1 MGGEKLGFFVYFSL
15 LVAKTRRNRVS
26 EVATAIANYLIQ
38 HKNLFSVQKPGLL
51 KKPGFSLLVFFTDNC
66 QLPSH

>member
-1 MGGEKLGFFVYFSL
+1 MGGEKPGFFVYFSL
-15 LVAKTRRNRVS
+15 LVAKSRRNRVS
-26 EVATAIANYLIQ
+26 EVASDLAHYLIQ

-51 KKPGFSLLVFFTDNC
+51 KKPGFSVLVFFTNNC